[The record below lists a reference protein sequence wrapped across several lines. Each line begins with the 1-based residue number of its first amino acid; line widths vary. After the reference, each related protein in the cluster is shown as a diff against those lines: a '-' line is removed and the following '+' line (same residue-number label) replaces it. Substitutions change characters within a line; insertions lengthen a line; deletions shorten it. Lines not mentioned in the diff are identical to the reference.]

1 MLYRRLD
8 LKSQHAFSISAF
20 NIHSTYTT
28 VTYCLNVRMFLMF
41 HNEKFQNV
49 PKNKF
54 LHFKEHFG
62 IWYNVGCLDP
72 NRLISL
78 PYKLLTIIVTNRDH
92 MAPYE
97 PLRPTTDPYDPL
109 RTTTTHNGPLRAKK
123 LTWFAVFSRFRKK
136 TFRFSLIFSSFFIL
150 SRYGCGIS

>member
-1 MLYRRLD
+1 
-8 LKSQHAFSISAF
+8 
-20 NIHSTYTT
+20 
-28 VTYCLNVRMFLMF
+28 MF

-49 PKNKF
+49 QKNKF

-62 IWYNVGCLDP
+62 IWYNVGCLDQ

-97 PLRPTTDPYDPL
+97 PLRPTTDHYGSL
-109 RTTTTHNGPLRAKK
+109 RTAFLEKTHFICR
-123 LTWFAVFSRFRKK
+123 FFSVSEEDISF
-136 TFRFSLIFSSFFIL
+136 FCNFLFFIL
-150 SRYGCGIS
+150 SQYGCGISLVILVPK